1 MSSCP
6 SPEPVPGSTGQGR
19 QHASST
25 PRGPREGRASC
36 SATRIKPSLG
46 GGAWPLSTV
55 CQRHAPPSSRQSL
68 VGCHLWG
75 RTESDTTETT

>member
-46 GGAWPLSTV
+46 GGGAWESLAQLSRLDTSTAKNMIQV
-55 CQRHAPPSSRQSL
+55 QLGRPS
-68 VGCHLWG
+68 
-75 RTESDTTETT
+75 RTGYS